1 METDSGLPGGGPSRL
16 PPAAMN
22 TALVL
27 LSHEPADRVHRMVVH
42 WKETTTP
49 AQMIVAFGGAPTE
62 FERLECPAVFV
73 EDRRLRTRDHQRERQ
88 SYTGMLRDVLA
99 VLPAEGWDFLYLAEF
114 DMLPAVP
121 DLWVRLQERM
131 DAENADLLGHKV
143 WKLDDTLHP
152 HYSSHLATPGW
163 LEWIG
168 SISCRSSRGVVLS
181 CMGCGQY
188 WRKAAIQAVVAA
200 GEPAPAY
207 LELHLP
213 TVAHH
218 LGFRVR
224 GIPDQDRFVS
234 NFEIPGTTPA
244 LLRDLGAWVIHPVK
258 RLWDPESRAM
268 GVLPV
273 RAEDSS
279 RGKHEPV
286 RPPAGT
292 GKAGRADFP
301 HGWKSRLQ
309 PLVERIGRVALG
321 PQPVHLMRGGY
332 RLALGLPPDAKA
344 AACVLGL
351 YHPYRLSGWAFR
363 SMGIAQVAT
372 GAYRRLLPTY
382 ASPSASAEVDWLAA
396 AAAEGRVGFLG
407 ANPAHGLRCTLGGL
421 TAGRDSEPFVAKLGF
436 DDGSAVIAAEA
447 AILGR
452 LASRHAGV
460 PRVLSTQVGKD
471 WFLMRLPNLG
481 YVAPSGM
488 ETPEVL
494 RLISDWLA
502 PDWRLGRDLP
512 WLVELLGKARA
523 AGADEHW
530 CQRMLE
536 RSFRLCLQHGDFAV
550 WNLRMTPVGLYAI
563 DWEWAVEDG
572 VAGMDLA
579 HGLRQEAVMVRGLGA
594 AAAVRWV
601 LGRAAER
608 PQAYHLDLSGWSD
621 SQEDW
626 LRLGL
631 VRSHFAAKSDSREML
646 GELGIRLSK

>member
-1 METDSGLPGGGPSRL
+1 MS
-16 PPAAMN
+16 

-27 LSHEPADRVHRMVVH
+27 LSHEPADRVHRMVAH
-42 WKETTTP
+42 WRAATAP
-49 AQMIVAFGGAPTE
+49 AEVIVAFGGAREE
-62 FERLECPAVFV
+62 FDRLECPAVFV
-73 EDRRLRTRDHQRERQ
+73 ADRRLRTGDHQRERQ
-88 SYTGMLRDVLA
+88 SYTGALRDVLA
-99 VLPAEGWDFLYLAEF
+99 TLPATGWDFLYLAEF
-114 DMLPAVP
+114 DMLPVVP
-121 DLWVRLQERM
+121 DLWQRLEERSVR
-131 DAENADLLGHKV
+131 ENADLLGHRV
-143 WKLDDTLHP
+143 WRLDDTLHP
-152 HYSSHLATPGW
+152 HYASHRATHEW
-163 LEWIG
+163 MEWIG
-168 SISCRSSRGVVLS
+168 TFSCRSVGGVVLS
-181 CMGCGQY
+181 CMGCGQF
-188 WRKAAIQAVVAA
+188 WRKEAIQAVVAA

-244 LLRDLGAWVIHPVK
+244 WLRDLGAWVIHPVK
-258 RLWDPESRAM
+258 RLWDPEGRVMA
-268 GVLPV
+268 VCPV
-273 RAEDSS
+273 RAEDPSP
-279 RGKHEPV
+279 GKHDPV
-286 RPPAGT
+286 RTPAGT
-292 GKAGRADFP
+292 GKAGRADFS

-363 SMGIAQVAT
+363 SLGIAQVAT
-372 GAYRRLLPTY
+372 GAYRRFLPAY
-382 ASPSASAEVDWLAA
+382 ASLSASAEVDWLAA

-407 ANPAHGLRCTLGGL
+407 GNPAHGLRCTLGGL
-421 TAGRDSEPFVAKLGF
+421 AAGNNPEPFVAKLGF

-447 AILGR
+447 AILQR

-460 PRVLSTQVGKD
+460 PRVLSTHRGQD
-471 WFLMRLPNLG
+471 WFLMRLPNVG

-488 ETPEVL
+488 ESPDVL
-494 RLISDWLA
+494 QLLSDWLA
-502 PDWRLGRDLP
+502 PDWRHGRDLP
-512 WLVELLGKARA
+512 WLVDLLDQARA
-523 AGADEHW
+523 AGADACW

-536 RSFRLCLQHGDFAV
+536 RNFRLCLQHGDFAV

-572 VAGMDLA
+572 AAGMDLA

-608 PQAYHLDLSGWSD
+608 QQAFHLRLSGWSGAP
-621 SQEDW
+621 EDW